1 MATDPRI
8 LGDLARTEM
17 TDDDED
23 SSLDAERDLA
33 ITPDA
38 DDTDA
43 DGGDA
48 DRDTAR
54 DLAVP
59 PSKLPPE
66 ER

>member
-8 LGDLARTEM
+8 LGDLAKIEM
-17 TDDDED
+17 TGDDD

-43 DGGDA
+43 EGGTA
-48 DRDTAR
+48 DRDTVR

-59 PSKLPPE
+59 PSRLPAD